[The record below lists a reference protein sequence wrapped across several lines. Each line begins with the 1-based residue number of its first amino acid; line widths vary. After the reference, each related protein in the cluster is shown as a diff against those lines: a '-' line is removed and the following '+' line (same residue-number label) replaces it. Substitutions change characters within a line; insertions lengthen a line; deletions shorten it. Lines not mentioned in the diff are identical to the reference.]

1 MAKRLR
7 RYSTSFKIIVILL
20 AMIFAGYVFRTFTTG
35 TKQII
40 LADTVAESH
49 PLKKHIKRHRNKN
62 YAKLLKP
69 LVPVVDT
76 PKVIAIKPDIP
87 KTEPPKQ
94 IVLIKPAP
102 TKQLP
107 DTIKQ
112 NSTFLYITYVQ
123 PNATG
128 IVKLRAQDNFNSTT
142 LANIPAKSKVQVLEK
157 GATYYKVA
165 YNNNIGFVPK
175 WTLQIK

>member
-40 LADTVAESH
+40 LADTVAISQ
-49 PLKKHIKRHRNKN
+49 PLKKHKRHKPKN
-62 YAKLLKP
+62 YVNVVKP
-69 LVPVVDT
+69 IKSVIDT
-76 PKVIAIKPDIP
+76 PKVITIKPDIP
-87 KTEPPKQ
+87 KTEPTKQ
-94 IVLIKPAP
+94 IALIKPAP

-128 IVKLRAQDNFNSTT
+128 IVKLREQDNFNSTT
-142 LANIPAKSKVQVLEK
+142 LANIPAKSKVQVLQK

>member
-20 AMIFAGYVFRTFTTG
+20 VMIFTGYLFRTFTTG

-62 YAKLLKP
+62 YTKLLKP
-69 LVPVVDT
+69 LAPVVDT
-76 PKVIAIKPDIP
+76 PKVIAIKP
-87 KTEPPKQ
+87 EPPKQ
-94 IVLIKPAP
+94 IALIKPAP

-128 IVKLRAQDNFNSTT
+128 IVKLREQDNFNSTT